1 MRSTTPALLALSA
14 LLPLAAC
21 EREPS
26 SGTRPNPSVPTTNTR
41 TTPSNPGLAD
51 PTKAPD
57 NTAQNKPD
65 RDMDSTI
72 TPEDQ
77 SNQDS
82 DVDLTAAIRRA
93 VVQDDSLSMN
103 AKNVKIIADKSGT
116 VTLRG
121 VVDSQAEKDAV
132 ESKAKAVAGV
142 RTVNNMIEVKAP

>member
-1 MRSTTPALLALSA
+1 MRTAALLAISV

-26 SGTRPNPSVPTTNTR
+26 SGTRPNPSVQ
-41 TTPSNPGLAD
+41 TTPDTRPAPNNPGLAD

-65 RDMDSTI
+65 RDMDRTV

-77 SNQDS
+77 SNADS
-82 DVDLTAAIRRA
+82 DVELTAAIRRA
-93 VVQDDSLSMN
+93 VVQDDTLSMN

-121 VVDSQAEKDAV
+121 VVDSQAEKDSI
-132 ESKAKAVAGV
+132 EAKARSIAGV
-142 RTVNNMIEVKAP
+142 RSVNNMIEVTTP